1 MLDAE
6 EVSSYSHYHGCAKF
20 AQMFR
25 ASARS
30 LEVVLDAS
38 KVANRFLYH
47 LSDLMW
53 GLPLESRGRFFMV
66 MNDCALRKDI
76 PMYNV

>member
-1 MLDAE
+1 M
-6 EVSSYSHYHGCAKF
+6 
-20 AQMFR
+20 
-25 ASARS
+25 
-30 LEVVLDAS
+30 LDAS